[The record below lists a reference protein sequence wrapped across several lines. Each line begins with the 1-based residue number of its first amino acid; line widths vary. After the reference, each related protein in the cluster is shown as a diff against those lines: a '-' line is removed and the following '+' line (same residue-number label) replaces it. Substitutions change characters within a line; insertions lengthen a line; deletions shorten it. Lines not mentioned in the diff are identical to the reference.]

1 VNDYLKSIPLDKYLH
16 CLGSI
21 VLFFIAHAFTD
32 VWTAAGLATAAHV
45 AKKSYDYSQGRR
57 DWPDLIGDVLA
68 GALGAALALL
78 CALNLSL
85 A

>member
-1 VNDYLKSIPLDKYLH
+1 MSEFLTRIPLDKWLH
-16 CLGSI
+16 MIGSV
-21 VLFFIAHAFTD
+21 VLFLIAHLFTD

-68 GALGAALALL
+68 GALGAALALA